1 MELGNET
8 RRTVSLFWGTP
19 EVSRIYQS
27 VTCH

>member
-19 EVSRIYQS
+19 EVSLTYQS
-27 VTCH
+27 ATWH